1 MYLILNSLCC
11 TVDIKWLRTK
21 VNGSNTEKN
30 GWLITWKNEC
40 NPSSL
45 TQLSLSNRLMF
56 LMAESLICLNR
67 KYMVIWLEYPCLTLI
82 KKQAPGSWK
91 EVRKLSWKL
100 NGQFMGFRVQIPQP
114 NFRFSS
120 KFLNTYLKSNQGY
133 QKILWFFAHL
143 N

>member
-45 TQLSLSNRLMF
+45 TQLSLSNRGLVDCLVNVSHGREF
-56 LMAESLICLNR
+56 DLFEQEIHGYMAWISLSYTHQ
-67 KYMVIWLEYPCLTLI
+67 KT
-82 KKQAPGSWK
+82 GSWK

-120 KFLNTYLKSNQGY
+120 KFLNTY
-133 QKILWFFAHL
+133 
-143 N
+143 